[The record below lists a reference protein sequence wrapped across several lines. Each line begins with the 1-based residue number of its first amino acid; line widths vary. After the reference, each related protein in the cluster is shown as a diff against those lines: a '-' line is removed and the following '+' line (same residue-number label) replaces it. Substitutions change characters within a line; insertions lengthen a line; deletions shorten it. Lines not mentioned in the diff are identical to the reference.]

1 MIISNRHKSI
11 KKAVN
16 KVFPLL
22 AHGFC
27 GFHMKQNIIGKYK
40 KNKKV
45 IKLFELASMVY
56 RIFDFDHL
64 MEKLKKIELNA
75 YDYLVHVDIRKWACA
90 HSPVRRYHIMTTNIA
105 ESMNSALRF
114 A

>member
-16 KVFPLL
+16 KVFPLS
-22 AHGFC
+22 AHGLCRFYI
-27 GFHMKQNIIGKYK
+27 KQNIIGKYK

-45 IKLFELASMVY
+45 IKLFDLASRVY
-56 RIFDFDHL
+56 QIFDFDHL
-64 MEKLKKIELNA
+64 MKELKIEPNA
-75 YDYLVHVDIRKWACA
+75 YDYLVHVDIRKWTRA
-90 HSPVRRYHIMTTNIA
+90 HSLVRRYHIMTTNIA